1 MAISPV
7 KFAALVADSLRLV
20 PAEFQP
26 YLANVAIDVED
37 EPDDEL
43 RAEMELADDE
53 TLFGVYTGTP
63 LTERGETEPLFP
75 DRIVIFRLPLLDE
88 FGDDPAELRHEIART
103 VIHEIAHHF
112 GIDEDRLAE
121 LGWE

>member
-1 MAISPV
+1 MRISRD
-7 KFAALVADSLRLV
+7 KFARLVEAGLQLV
-20 PAEFQP
+20 PAGFRD
-26 YLANVAIDVED
+26 YLENVTVEIQD
-37 EPDDEL
+37 EPADDL

-53 TLFGVYTGTP
+53 TLFGVYLGTP
-63 LTERGETEPLFP
+63 LPERGEQEPLYP

-88 FGDDPAELRHEIART
+88 FGDDPDQLRHQIART

-112 GIDEDRLAE
+112 GIDEDRLTD